1 MEQTANTKSTKTP
14 ALDKYRQMGAAAT
27 IKELGGTDRG
37 AISKAIRYL
46 LALGGSTGEIALIVN
61 KRFQHVR
68 NVKVQVAEQAKR
80 DAAAASKIQ
89 NQNQAGAP
97 ELKPETEV
105 EAAARI
111 ARTAESEPSAPAA
124 LPLQTETKN
133 EAPAPAPVVQM
144 TVAKKGFSK
153 K

>member
-14 ALDKYRQMGAAAT
+14 ALDKYRTMGPAQT

-80 DAAAASKIQ
+80 EQAAQLKIQ
-89 NQNQAGAP
+89 NQKIGRAH
-97 ELKPETEV
+97 V
-105 EAAARI
+105 
-111 ARTAESEPSAPAA
+111 
-124 LPLQTETKN
+124 
-133 EAPAPAPVVQM
+133 
-144 TVAKKGFSK
+144 
-153 K
+153 